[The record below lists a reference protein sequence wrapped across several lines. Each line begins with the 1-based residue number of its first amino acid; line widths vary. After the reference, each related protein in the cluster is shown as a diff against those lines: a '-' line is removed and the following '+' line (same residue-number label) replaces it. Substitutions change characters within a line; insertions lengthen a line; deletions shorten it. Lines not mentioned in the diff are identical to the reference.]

1 VSRRWW
7 IALGLAV
14 VLLGFAIHFGFTFP
28 WAQTVDAL
36 SEADW
41 ILLAGAGLI
50 NILSLMAKGS
60 AWHLLLRRLTPIRAM
75 TALVATLLGAAVNS
89 ISISVSG
96 EAARAQSA
104 GARDGVPFGLAA
116 ASLVASRVVEAMGLV
131 VFLAVVLM
139 MLPMWPGARSIG
151 FVFAGVAIAVT
162 LGYYLLPRGRWHP
175 ALARMASTGP
185 GGLAAPVALATLS
198 WMIQWLTYHWSF
210 VATGAAVTPAV
221 SLAALVMANIAGL
234 LKLTPGNIGVMQGSL
249 VLGMRAFEMP
259 PANALAAG
267 LALQAVQVIPVLLIG
282 VGIVG
287 TQGVRKL
294 VEPRVALEPKVDA
307 EAE

>member
-1 VSRRWW
+1 M
-7 IALGLAV
+7 LAV
-14 VLLGFAIHFGFTFP
+14 VLLGFAIHFGITFP
-28 WAQTVDAL
+28 WAQTMDAL

-41 ILLAGAGLI
+41 MLLAGAGLI
-50 NILSLMAKGS
+50 NVLSLMAKGS
-60 AWHLLLRRLTPIRAM
+60 AWHLLLRRLTPIRAV
-75 TALVATLLGAAVNS
+75 TAQVATLLGAAVNS

-104 GARDGVPFGLAA
+104 GTRDGVPFGLAA
-116 ASLVASRVVEAMGLV
+116 ASLVASRVVEALGLV
-131 VFLAVVLM
+131 VFLAAVLVV
-139 MLPMWPGARSIG
+139 LPMWPGARSIG
-151 FVFAGVAIAVT
+151 FVFAGVAVLVT
-162 LGYYLLPRGRWHP
+162 VGYHMLPRGRWHP
-175 ALARMASTGP
+175 ALARLAATGS

-198 WMIQWLTYHWSF
+198 WVIQWLTYHWTF

-234 LKLTPGNIGVMQGSL
+234 LRLTPGNVGVMQGSL

-267 LALQAVQVIPVLLIG
+267 LALQAVQVVPVLLIG

-294 VEPRVALEPKVDA
+294 LEQRAAIEPKVDA
-307 EAE
+307 EVE